1 MHIGLHYEQGV
12 IFFLFRIDGT
22 WAWSDQAFSIHL
34 VSEADRG
41 PGEPSDN
48 AFVPLTVVL
57 VDSNTGRVAALR
69 MVTMSPRFAST
80 FRGLIDKQRANPF
93 DPEAHKRTIAALY
106 TKYRTSKDLA
116 DAALLQERAAL
127 LLFCAPPILAL
138 SAYLVPDIR
147 LYAAAAA
154 ALSLLLGWRIRSRV
168 QARQHGQEI
177 EATFS
182 SRAIPE
188 LEKAGFTVES
198 GHLTRYGD
206 IDLIVRRAGWCATI
220 EIKSFRFWRGRLRD
234 QARQRKA
241 RVQARRQ

>member
-1 MHIGLHYEQGV
+1 MQRY
-12 IFFLFRIDGT
+12 FRSVRAAI
-22 WAWSDQAFSIHL
+22 S
-34 VSEADRG
+34 SEGHD
-41 PGEPSDN
+41 
-48 AFVPLTVVL
+48 
-57 VDSNTGRVAALR
+57 
-69 MVTMSPRFAST
+69 
-80 FRGLIDKQRANPF
+80 I
-93 DPEAHKRTIAALY
+93 AHKPFTPWKGDQL
-106 TKYRTSKDLA
+106 
-116 DAALLQERAAL
+116 RAAL

-241 RVQARRQ
+241 RVQARRQKEALGADLAVIWLPKGWPTWLTRVMNWLLPERNPIVVMGTARWLAKEIARHSPPSR

>member
-1 MHIGLHYEQGV
+1 MQRY
-12 IFFLFRIDGT
+12 FRSVRAAI
-22 WAWSDQAFSIHL
+22 S
-34 VSEADRG
+34 SEGHD
-41 PGEPSDN
+41 
-48 AFVPLTVVL
+48 
-57 VDSNTGRVAALR
+57 
-69 MVTMSPRFAST
+69 
-80 FRGLIDKQRANPF
+80 I
-93 DPEAHKRTIAALY
+93 AHKPFTPWKGDQR
-106 TKYRTSKDLA
+106 
-116 DAALLQERAAL
+116 RAAL

-241 RVQARRQ
+241 RVPARRQKEALGADLAVIWLPKGWPTWLTRVMNWLLPERNPIVVMGTARWLAKEIARHSPPSR